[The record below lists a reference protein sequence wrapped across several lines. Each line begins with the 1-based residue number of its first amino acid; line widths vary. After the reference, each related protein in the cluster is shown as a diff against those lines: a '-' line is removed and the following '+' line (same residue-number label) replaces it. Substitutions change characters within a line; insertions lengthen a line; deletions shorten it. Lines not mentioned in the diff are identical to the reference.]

1 MILFS
6 LIGRLLY
13 GKDYEELSRRANSK
27 PPVAGADKQSPVSHR

>member
-13 GKDYEELSRRANSK
+13 GEDYEELSKRANR
-27 PPVAGADKQSPVSHR
+27 KQAPRRRRK

>member
-13 GKDYEELSRRANSK
+13 GKDYEELSRKANSK
-27 PPVAGADKQSPVSHR
+27 PTRRRRR